1 MTDIPTAEPQKLDD
15 VMLAMD
21 IVDTLRHR
29 SIIVERELGGDA
41 REDSMLRRLKEIYAA
56 QGIEVPERILK
67 DGVKALEENRFT
79 YAPPKNSF
87 SVKLAKFYIGRDR
100 WLKPA
105 LAIFGIGALGAGSY
119 QVGVAG
125 PADAAFNRAATNL
138 EAYYRDASD
147 LAQTDFAR
155 LRIEDTYGAGKTAKD
170 QEKLTTLQAA
180 TSRLKQTRDSLD
192 KELTVRIV
200 SRPGEQSIVWRYP
213 DKNPDQRNYYLIVEA
228 IDSTGKAL
236 PIEIT
241 SEEDQTTRAVT
252 KWGVRVPESIYD
264 RVRADKLD
272 DEIVQDAVIGTKP
285 KGALKPAYDIRT
297 SGGQI
302 LDW

>member
-1 MTDIPTAEPQKLDD
+1 MTDTSTAEPQKLDD

-29 SIIVERELGGDA
+29 TQIVERELGGDA
-41 REDSMLRRLKEIYAA
+41 REENMLRRLKEIYAA
-56 QGIEVPERILK
+56 QGIQVPERILK

-100 WLKPA
+100 WLKPFV
-105 LAIFGIGALGAGSY
+105 AIFGVGALGAGSY

-125 PADAAFNRAATNL
+125 PAYAAFNRAASNL
-138 EAYYRDASD
+138 EAYYRDAGD

-155 LRIEDTYGAGKTAKD
+155 LRIDDAYASGRAAKE
-170 QEKLTTLQAA
+170 QEKLSPLQAA
-180 TSRLKQTRDSLD
+180 TARLKQTRDTLD
-192 KELTVRIV
+192 KDLTIRIV
-200 SRPGEQSIVWRYP
+200 SRPGEQSVIWRYP
-213 DKNPDQRNYYLIVEA
+213 DNNPDQQNYYLIVEA
-228 IDSTGKAL
+228 VDSSGTAYPL
-236 PIEIT
+236 EIT
-241 SEEDQTTRAVT
+241 SEEDQSTRRVA
-252 KWGVRVPESIYD
+252 KWGVRVPESVYD
-264 RVRADKLD
+264 RVRADKID
-272 DEIVQDAVIGTKP
+272 DEIVQAANVGTKA
-285 KGALKPAYDIRT
+285 KGSLKPDYAVRT